1 MARNTKATEG
11 TTLSRRQGDNTVV
24 GKHAFTFERILFLYS
39 TVAFSDFCSLKLFLT
54 FMHFN
59 PELP

>member
-24 GKHAFTFERILFLYS
+24 GKHAFTFERILFFIQTLLLLVIFVLS
-39 TVAFSDFCSLKLFLT
+39 NFF
-54 FMHFN
+54 
-59 PELP
+59 